1 MKTETATKKTIIC
14 RETKIITM
22 RTLHKKVDTQLIN
35 TRRVMQILTMS
46 KRKKKPRSKVKTRKI
61 TSKKKKMMV
70 SG

>member
-1 MKTETATKKTIIC
+1 MKTETATKETIIC
-14 RETKIITM
+14 WETKMITM
-22 RTLHKKVDTQLIN
+22 RTLHKKVGTQLIN

-46 KRKKKPRSKVKTRKI
+46 KRKKKPRSKVTTRKI